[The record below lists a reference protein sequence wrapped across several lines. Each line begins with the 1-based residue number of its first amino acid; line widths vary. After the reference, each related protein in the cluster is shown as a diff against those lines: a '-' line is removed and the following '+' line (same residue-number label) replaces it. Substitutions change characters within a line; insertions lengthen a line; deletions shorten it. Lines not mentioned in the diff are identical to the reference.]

1 LLAEAAEIASVG
13 ETLQH
18 GFNLPQDLLIVR
30 VGAEKAEKLV
40 EAADLLDSAQG
51 PPFELAQKLQA
62 ARSDILAIAVPQ
74 LVELL

>member
-1 LLAEAAEIASVG
+1 
-13 ETLQH
+13 
-18 GFNLPQDLLIVR
+18 LLIVR